1 MTSLS
6 SLIRDPLI
14 QRLYLKLLVILVV
27 LVLLVVGAWYG
38 YGEIQKDLKAQ
49 ERPKI
54 QKLNSLRSQ
63 VQFLQQQV
71 KLYYEYGDKYQEL
84 VKKGLVK
91 QQDRVYW
98 TDSLIKIK
106 SEYIIPDMTFSFS
119 PEKPLSSAQFQK
131 IKIPSSMFYFSNM
144 SLKMSLQ
151 HEEDL
156 VRVFESISQQ
166 ISPLY
171 LVEGCSSSLKSKPNS
186 NNVDVN
192 ANFDLT
198 SGNVQVDCSLIIF
211 HTHNEKPKDSRK

>member
-1 MTSLS
+1 MSNLNNFVK
-6 SLIRDPLI
+6 DPI
-14 QRLYLKLLVILVV
+14 VQRFYTKLVIVFFLLVV
-27 LVLLVVGAWYG
+27 LVSGAWYG
-38 YGEIQKDLKAQ
+38 YEELKKELTAQ
-49 ERPKI
+49 ERPKV

-84 VKKGLVK
+84 VKQGLVK
-91 QQDRVYW
+91 KQDRVFW

-106 SEYIIPDMTFSFS
+106 DEYLIPDMSFAFS
-119 PEKPLSSAQFQK
+119 PEKPLSSGQFNN
-131 IKIPSSMFYFSNM
+131 IKIPNGLFFYSNV

-156 VRVFESISQQ
+156 VRVFETISQN

-171 LVEGCSSSLKSKPNS
+171 LVEGCKASLLQKGHK
-186 NNVDVN
+186 VN

-198 SGNVQVDCSLIIF
+198 SGNVKTECNLIVF
-211 HTHNEKPKDSRK
+211 HTHPEESKR